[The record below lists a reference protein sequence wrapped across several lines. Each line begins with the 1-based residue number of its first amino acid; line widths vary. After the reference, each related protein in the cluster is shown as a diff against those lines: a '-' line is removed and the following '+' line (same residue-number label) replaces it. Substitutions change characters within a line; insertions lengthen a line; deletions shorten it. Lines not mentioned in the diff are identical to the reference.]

1 MSGDLVA
8 RDAAA
13 FFHQDGSSPCV
24 SALHGVDGVWLED
37 EDGRRLLDLHG
48 NTAHHIGHA
57 HPELIAALKDQL
69 DTLPFSPRRFTNEPA
84 VALAETLL
92 SKWPGPPAR
101 ALFATGGS
109 DAIEIALKLARVA
122 TGKHETI
129 SIEGSYHGHG
139 FGAFGLSRAAP
150 DARLGPFLPGRHHV
164 TPYWHQ
170 DDGALRMVADVRR
183 ALEASSRIGALI
195 AEPIRSNCH
204 VPPPWLWPQIRQLC
218 DAHGVLL
225 IFDEIPSGLGKTGR
239 FFAFEHVGAT
249 PDAVVLGKALG
260 GGILPIAAVIADA
273 RLNLA
278 PELSLGHYT
287 HEKNPMTTRAALT
300 TIEIIERDGLIARA
314 AGLERELHSRVA
326 VMRKDNPLVDHIR
339 GKGLLLAIGLDPERV
354 NAARLPI
361 ATVVHLLREHGLS
374 ATAKD
379 PSSFGFSPPLTITDA
394 ELDWALDRLQEAMM
408 AASELTAPGSAAI
421 QNGSRQRLNL
431 DLDEDVIGGQ
441 A

>member
-1 MSGDLVA
+1 MSRELVA

-13 FFHQDGSSPCV
+13 FFHQHGSSPCV
-24 SALHGVDGVWLED
+24 FALHGVDGVWLED

-48 NTAHHIGHA
+48 NTAHHIGYG
-57 HPELIAALKDQL
+57 HPELVAALKHQL

-84 VALAETLL
+84 VALAEKLL
-92 SKWPGPPAR
+92 SKWPGPSAR
-101 ALFATGGS
+101 VLFATGGS

-122 TGKHETI
+122 RGKHETI
-129 SIEGSYHGHG
+129 SVEGSYHGHG

-150 DARLGPFLPGRHHV
+150 DPRLGPFLPGRHHV
-164 TPYWHQ
+164 TPYWHR
-170 DDGALRMVADVRR
+170 DDGAGRMVEDIRR

-204 VPPPWLWPQIRQLC
+204 VPPPWLWPQVRQLC
-218 DAHGVLL
+218 DEHGVLL

-287 HEKNPMTTRAALT
+287 HEKNPVTTRAALT
-300 TIEIIERDGLIARA
+300 TIGIIERDGLIARA
-314 AGLERELHSRVA
+314 ARLEEEIRARIA
-326 VMRKDNPLVDHIR
+326 RMRQFTPLIDHVR

-354 NAARLPI
+354 NEARLPI
-361 ATVVHLLREHGLS
+361 AAVVDLLREHGLS

-379 PSSFGFSPPLTITDA
+379 QSSFGFSPPLTISDS
-394 ELDWALDRLQEAMM
+394 ELDWALDRLGEAM
-408 AASELTAPGSAAI
+408 ASSA
-421 QNGSRQRLNL
+421 
-431 DLDEDVIGGQ
+431 
-441 A
+441 

>member
-13 FFHQDGSSPCV
+13 FFHQDGSSPCL
-24 SALHGVDGVWLED
+24 SALRRVNGVWLED
-37 EDGRRLLDLHG
+37 EEGRRLLDLHG
-48 NTAHHIGHA
+48 NTAHHLGHA

-84 VALAETLL
+84 VALAEKLL
-92 SKWPGPPAR
+92 SRWPGPPAR
-101 ALFATGGS
+101 VLFATGGS

-122 TGKHETI
+122 TGRPETI

-139 FGAFGLSRAAP
+139 FGAFGLSCAAP

-164 TPYWHQ
+164 TPYWHP
-170 DDGALRMVADVRR
+170 DDGAARMVGDVRR

-195 AEPIRSNCH
+195 AEPIRSNGH
-204 VPPPWLWPQIRQLC
+204 VPPPWLWPQMRQLC
-218 DAHGVLL
+218 DQHDVLL

-278 PELSLGHYT
+278 PELALGHYT
-287 HEKNPMTTRAALT
+287 HEKNPVTTRAALT
-300 TIEIIERDGLIARA
+300 TIGIIERQNLIERA
-314 AGLERELHSRVA
+314 ARLEGEIRARVA
-326 VMRKDNPLVDHIR
+326 RMRQDNPLIDHIR
-339 GKGLLLAIGLDPERV
+339 GKGLLLAIGLDPEHV
-354 NAARLPI
+354 NKARLPI
-361 ATVVHLLREHGLS
+361 AVVVDLLREHGLS

-379 PSSFGFSPPLTITDA
+379 RSSFGFSPPLTITEA
-394 ELDWALDRLQEAMM
+394 ELDWAFDRL
-408 AASELTAPGSAAI
+408 
-421 QNGSRQRLNL
+421 
-431 DLDEDVIGGQ
+431 GQ
-441 A
+441 AMESVSRWS

>member
-13 FFHQDGSSPCV
+13 FFHQNGSSPCV

-48 NTAHHIGHA
+48 NTAHHIGYA
-57 HPELIAALKDQL
+57 HPELIAALKEQL

-84 VALAETLL
+84 VALAEKLL

-101 ALFATGGS
+101 VLFATGGS

-129 SIEGSYHGHG
+129 SVEGSYHGHG
-139 FGAFGLSRAAP
+139 FGAFGLSCSAP
-150 DARLGPFLPGRHHV
+150 DPRLGPFLPGRHHV
-164 TPYWHQ
+164 TPYWHP
-170 DDGALRMVADVRR
+170 DDGAGRMVEGVQR
-183 ALEASSRIGALI
+183 ALEASPQIGAMV

-204 VPPPWLWPQIRQLC
+204 VPPPWLWPAIRQLC
-218 DAHGVLL
+218 DQHGVLL

-260 GGILPIAAVIADA
+260 GGILPIAAVIADT

-300 TIEIIERDGLIARA
+300 TIAIIERDGLVERA
-314 AGLERELHSRVA
+314 ASLEGEIRSRLA
-326 VMRKDNPLVDHIR
+326 RMRQDIPLIDHLR
-339 GKGLLLAIGLDPERV
+339 GKGLLLAVGLDPDRV
-354 NAARLPI
+354 RKNGLPI
-361 ATVVHLLREHGLS
+361 AAVIDLLRDRGLS

-379 PSSFGFSPPLTITDA
+379 PSSFGFSPPLTISDA
-394 ELDWALDRLQEAMM
+394 ELDWALARLAEAM
-408 AASELTAPGSAAI
+408 AAA
-421 QNGSRQRLNL
+421 
-431 DLDEDVIGGQ
+431 
-441 A
+441 

>member
-24 SALHGVDGVWLED
+24 SALHAVDGVWLED
-37 EDGRRLLDLHG
+37 DTGRRLLNLHG
-48 NTAHHIGHA
+48 NTAHHIGYA

-69 DTLPFSPRRFTNEPA
+69 DRLPFSPRRFTNEPA
-84 VALAETLL
+84 VALAEKLL

-101 ALFATGGS
+101 VLFATGGS

-122 TGKHETI
+122 TGRPETI

-139 FGAFGLSRAAP
+139 FGAFGLSCTAP

-164 TPYWHQ
+164 TPYWHP
-170 DDGALRMVADVRR
+170 DDGAARMVGDVRR
-183 ALEASSRIGALI
+183 VLEASSRIGALI

-287 HEKNPMTTRAALT
+287 HEKNPVTTRAALT
-300 TIEIIERDGLIARA
+300 MIGIIERDGLIARA
-314 AGLERELHSRVA
+314 AWLETEIRARVA
-326 VMRKDNPLVDHIR
+326 RMRAKTPLIDHVR
-339 GKGLLLAIGLDPERV
+339 GKGLLLAIGLDPDRV
-354 NAARLPI
+354 GEASLPI
-361 ATVVHLLREHGLS
+361 AAIIDLLRDHGLS
-374 ATAKD
+374 TTAKG
-379 PSSFGFSPPLTITDA
+379 PSSFGFSPPLTISDA
-394 ELDWALDRLQEAMM
+394 ELDWALDRLGEAM
-408 AASELTAPGSAAI
+408 AAARAS
-421 QNGSRQRLNL
+421 
-431 DLDEDVIGGQ
+431 IGVPSNT
-441 A
+441 

>member
-13 FFHQDGSSPCV
+13 FFHQNGSSPCV

-37 EDGRRLLDLHG
+37 DEGRRLLDLHG
-48 NTAHHIGHA
+48 NTAHHIGYA
-57 HPELIAALKDQL
+57 HPQLIAALKDQL

-92 SKWPGPPAR
+92 SKWPGRPAKV
-101 ALFATGGS
+101 LFATGGS

-129 SIEGSYHGHG
+129 SVEGSYHGHG

-150 DARLGPFLPGRHHV
+150 DPRLGPFLPGRHHV

-170 DDGALRMVADVRR
+170 DDGAGRMVADIRR
-183 ALEASSRIGALI
+183 ALEASSQIGALI

-287 HEKNPMTTRAALT
+287 HEKNPVTTRAALT
-300 TIEIIERDGLIARA
+300 TIGIIERDGLTARA
-314 AGLERELHSRVA
+314 ASLESEIRARIA
-326 VMRKDNPLVDHIR
+326 QMRPYIPLIDHVR

-354 NAARLPI
+354 NEARLPI
-361 ATVVHLLREHGLS
+361 AVVVDRLREYGLS

-379 PSSFGFSPPLTITDA
+379 QSSFGFSPPLTISDA
-394 ELDWALDRLQEAMM
+394 ELDWAFGRLGEAL
-408 AASELTAPGSAAI
+408 ASSG
-421 QNGSRQRLNL
+421 
-431 DLDEDVIGGQ
+431 
-441 A
+441 